1 MPARPRLIP
10 LIGALILVF
19 AADVSLACRD
29 FPNYSAP
36 AAPPRPGQAGATPA
50 AADRVAAVPLP
61 VTNGTLSFASGTG
74 GRCFLERT
82 LVLPPPAKS
91 VIQFVTRQC
100 AEGEEAGTIAREEV
114 RTAVTGAR

>member
-36 AAPPRPGQAGATPA
+36 AAPPRPGQVDA

-61 VTNGTLSFASGTG
+61 VPNGTLSFASGTG